1 MKGGLGAYR
10 SGSVLHLQAPLSNP
24 AYGLPMRQSY
34 TAISIDQQA
43 AGNNDEVGD
52 KPIKVPVFQLSA
64 GPCKQ
69 AVSCK
74 QMVVPGIFHTT
85 SSTALTIL
93 TAR

>member
-64 GPCKQ
+64 
-69 AVSCK
+69 VSCK
-74 QMVVPGIFHTT
+74 HNGRAGYVHTA
-85 SSTALTIL
+85 SSTALLTIL